1 MKRIGIYGRF
11 PIYYI
16 DVTKKK
22 IEETKRDIETITLSI
37 RKKNLEMEKERE
49 SLRVA
54 EKNLEEAN
62 SYITLNKDDSELSVT
77 ITKAKEIETQLSA
90 LKTKSESR
98 ANY

>member
-1 MKRIGIYGRF
+1 
-11 PIYYI
+11 
-16 DVTKKK
+16 
-22 IEETKRDIETITLSI
+22 
-37 RKKNLEMEKERE
+37 MEKERE

-90 LKTKSESR
+90 LKHNKFKSYTQKL
-98 ANY
+98 A

>member
-1 MKRIGIYGRF
+1 M
-11 PIYYI
+11 
-16 DVTKKK
+16 
-22 IEETKRDIETITLSI
+22 
-37 RKKNLEMEKERE
+37 EMEKERE

-90 LKTKSESR
+90 LKTKRSKNEEEVKR
-98 ANY
+98 LGKEVLQKEKLRDDAEQEYKALKIKEEKDILLQINK